1 MNIIKGVIILDQSIT
16 IKAQLLNIDDETA
29 SAFRDTVLMYRD
41 ACNFISQY
49 VFDHDFELHQAKLNK
64 ALYHDL
70 RDKFALKSQM
80 AQSAIKTV
88 IARYKTVKTQLSQK
102 PYRYDTGKTDSKGHA
117 IWSQFSRGLSWLWQ
131 PIFFKRPQLDLQRGR
146 DWSYK
151 ATTNQLSLNTLQGR
165 KAVDFACKGFD
176 QYLDESKWK
185 FGSLKLLQF
194 ENKWYVHLSATISLP
209 DFQASQAEHVVG
221 IDRGLRF
228 LASCYDEQG
237 KTLFY
242 SGQKVLRKRRKYKK
256 LRAQLQAKGTKSA
269 KRRLKKIGQRENR
282 WMSDV
287 NHCLTKTLIDH
298 YGKNIIFALEDLTDV
313 RFATEKSSKD
323 RRYEMVSWAFY
334 QFEQFLT
341 YKANLNSSAV
351 VKVPAK
357 YTSQRCP
364 KCGRIRKEN
373 RNHDLHLYVCDK
385 CGYKSNDDRLASMNI
400 QFLGTLYR
408 SGEETPQFNK
418 QASAE

>member
-1 MNIIKGVIILDQSIT
+1 MDQSVV

-29 SAFRDTVLMYRD
+29 QAFSNTMCKYRD

-49 VFDHDFELHQAKLNK
+49 IFEHAFELKQSKLNK

-70 RDKFALKSQM
+70 RDKFELKSQM

-88 IARYKTVKTQLSQK
+88 IARYKTVKTQLFQH
-102 PYRYDTGKTDSKGHA
+102 PFRYDTGKKDGKGRG
-117 IWSQFSRGLSWLWQ
+117 IWAQIYRDLTWLWQ
-131 PIFFKRPQLDLQRGR
+131 PINFKRPQLDLQRGR
-146 DWSYK
+146 DWSYLS
-151 ATTNQLSLNTLQGR
+151 TTNQLSLNTLNGR
-165 KAVDFACKGFD
+165 RKVDFVCKGFD
-176 QYLDESKWK
+176 QYLDQTKWK
-185 FGSLKLLQF
+185 FGSLKMLQLRG
-194 ENKWYVHLSATISLP
+194 KWYIHLSATTAIP
-209 DFQASQAEHVVG
+209 EFEAEQAVHVVG

-228 LASCYDEQG
+228 LAACYDEKG
-237 KTLFY
+237 KSILF
-242 SGQKVLRKRRKYKK
+242 SGQKILRKRRKYKK
-256 LRAQLQAKGTKSA
+256 LRAELQAKGTKSA

-287 NHCLTKTLIDH
+287 NHRLTKTLIDH
-298 YGKNIIFALEDLTDV
+298 YGSNTIYALEDLTDV
-313 RFATEKSSKD
+313 RFATEKSPKD
-323 RRYEMVSWAFY
+323 QRYEMLSWAFY

-364 KCGRIRKEN
+364 KCGRIHKDN
-373 RNHDLHLYVCDK
+373 RDHELHLYTCDK
-385 CGYKSNDDRLASMNI
+385 CGYKSNDDRLAAMNI

-408 SGEETPQFNK
+408 SGEEAPQFNK
-418 QASAE
+418 QASVE

>member
-1 MNIIKGVIILDQSIT
+1 MDQSVV

-29 SAFRDTVLMYRD
+29 QAFSNTMCKYRD

-49 VFDHDFELHQAKLNK
+49 IFEHAFELKQSKLNK

-70 RDKFALKSQM
+70 RDKFELKSQM

-88 IARYKTVKTQLSQK
+88 IARYKTVKTQLFQH
-102 PYRYDTGKTDSKGHA
+102 PFRYDTGKKDGKGRG
-117 IWSQFSRGLSWLWQ
+117 IWAQIYRDLTWLWQ
-131 PIFFKRPQLDLQRGR
+131 PINFKRPQLDLQRGR
-146 DWSYK
+146 DWSYLS
-151 ATTNQLSLNTLQGR
+151 TTNQLSLNTLNGR
-165 KAVDFACKGFD
+165 RKVDFGCKGFD
-176 QYLDESKWK
+176 QYLDQTKWK
-185 FGSLKLLQF
+185 FGSLKMLQLRG
-194 ENKWYVHLSATISLP
+194 KWYIHLSATTAIP
-209 DFQASQAEHVVG
+209 EFEAEQAVHVVG

-228 LASCYDEQG
+228 LAACYDEKG
-237 KTLFY
+237 KSILF
-242 SGQKVLRKRRKYKK
+242 SGQKILRKRRKYKK
-256 LRAQLQAKGTKSA
+256 LRAELQAKGTKSA

-287 NHCLTKTLIDH
+287 NHRLTKTLIDH
-298 YGKNIIFALEDLTDV
+298 YGSNTIYALEDLTDV
-313 RFATEKSSKD
+313 RFATEKSPKD
-323 RRYEMVSWAFY
+323 QRYEIVSWAFY

-364 KCGRIRKEN
+364 KCGRIHKDN
-373 RNHDLHLYVCDK
+373 RDHELHLYTCDK
-385 CGYKSNDDRLASMNI
+385 CGYKSNDDRLAAMNI

-408 SGEETPQFNK
+408 SGEEAPQFNK
-418 QASAE
+418 QASVE

>member
-1 MNIIKGVIILDQSIT
+1 MDQSVV

-29 SAFRDTVLMYRD
+29 QAFSNTMCKYRD

-49 VFDHDFELHQAKLNK
+49 IFEHAFELKQSKLNK

-70 RDKFALKSQM
+70 RDKFELKSQM

-88 IARYKTVKTQLSQK
+88 IARYKTVKTQLFQH
-102 PYRYDTGKTDSKGHA
+102 PFRYDTGKKDGKGRG
-117 IWSQFSRGLSWLWQ
+117 IWAQIYRDLTWLWQ
-131 PIFFKRPQLDLQRGR
+131 PINFKRPQLDLQRGR
-146 DWSYK
+146 DWSYLS
-151 ATTNQLSLNTLQGR
+151 ATNQLSLNTLNGR
-165 KAVDFACKGFD
+165 RKVDFVCKGFD
-176 QYLDESKWK
+176 QYLDQTKWK
-185 FGSLKLLQF
+185 FGSLKMLQLRG
-194 ENKWYVHLSATISLP
+194 KWYIHLSATTAIP
-209 DFQASQAEHVVG
+209 EFEAEQAVHVVG

-228 LASCYDEQG
+228 LAACYDEKG
-237 KTLFY
+237 KSILF
-242 SGQKVLRKRRKYKK
+242 SGQKILRKRRKYKK
-256 LRAQLQAKGTKSA
+256 LRAELQAKGTKSA

-287 NHCLTKTLIDH
+287 NHRLTKTLIDH
-298 YGKNIIFALEDLTDV
+298 YGSNTIYALEDLTDV
-313 RFATEKSSKD
+313 RFATEKSPKD
-323 RRYEMVSWAFY
+323 QRYEIVSWAFY

-364 KCGRIRKEN
+364 KCGRIHKDN
-373 RNHDLHLYVCDK
+373 RDHELHLYTCDK
-385 CGYKSNDDRLASMNI
+385 CGYKSNDDRLAAMNI

-408 SGEETPQFNK
+408 SG
-418 QASAE
+418 

>member
-1 MNIIKGVIILDQSIT
+1 MDQSVV

-29 SAFRDTVLMYRD
+29 QAFSNTMCKYRD

-49 VFDHDFELHQAKLNK
+49 IFEHAFELKQSKLNK

-70 RDKFALKSQM
+70 RDKFELKSQM

-88 IARYKTVKTQLSQK
+88 IARYKTVKTQLFQH
-102 PYRYDTGKTDSKGHA
+102 PFRYDTGKKDGKGRG
-117 IWSQFSRGLSWLWQ
+117 IWAQIYRDLIWLWQ
-131 PIFFKRPQLDLQRGR
+131 PINFKRPQLDLQRGR
-146 DWSYK
+146 DWSYLS
-151 ATTNQLSLNTLQGR
+151 ATNQLSLNTLNGR
-165 KAVDFACKGFD
+165 RKVDFVCKGFD
-176 QYLDESKWK
+176 QYLDQTKWK
-185 FGSLKLLQF
+185 FGSLKMLQLRG
-194 ENKWYVHLSATISLP
+194 KWYIHLSATTAIP
-209 DFQASQAEHVVG
+209 EFEAEQAVHVVG

-228 LASCYDEQG
+228 LAACYDEKG
-237 KTLFY
+237 KSILF
-242 SGQKVLRKRRKYKK
+242 SGQKILRKRRKYKK
-256 LRAQLQAKGTKSA
+256 LRAELQAKGTKSA

-287 NHCLTKTLIDH
+287 NHRLTKTLIDH
-298 YGKNIIFALEDLTDV
+298 YGSNTIYALEDLTDV
-313 RFATEKSSKD
+313 RFATEKSPKD
-323 RRYEMVSWAFY
+323 QRYEIVSWAFY

-364 KCGRIRKEN
+364 KCGRIHKDN
-373 RNHDLHLYVCDK
+373 RDHELHLYTCDK
-385 CGYKSNDDRLASMNI
+385 CGYKSNDDRLAAMNI

-408 SGEETPQFNK
+408 SGEEAPQFNK
-418 QASAE
+418 QASVE

>member
-1 MNIIKGVIILDQSIT
+1 MDQSVV

-29 SAFRDTVLMYRD
+29 QAFSNTMFKYRD

-49 VFDHDFELHQAKLNK
+49 IFEHAFELKQSKLNK

-70 RDKFALKSQM
+70 RDKFELKSQM

-88 IARYKTVKTQLSQK
+88 IARYKTVKTQLFQH
-102 PYRYDTGKTDSKGHA
+102 PFRYDTGKKDGKGRG
-117 IWSQFSRGLSWLWQ
+117 IWAQIYRDLTWLWQ
-131 PIFFKRPQLDLQRGR
+131 PINFKRPQLDLQRGR
-146 DWSYK
+146 DWSYLS
-151 ATTNQLSLNTLQGR
+151 TTNQLSLNTLNGR
-165 KAVDFACKGFD
+165 RKVDFVCKGFD
-176 QYLDESKWK
+176 QYLDQTKWK
-185 FGSLKLLQF
+185 FGSLKMLQLRG
-194 ENKWYVHLSATISLP
+194 KWYIHLSATTAIP
-209 DFQASQAEHVVG
+209 EFEAEQAVHVVG

-228 LASCYDEQG
+228 LAACYDEKG
-237 KTLFY
+237 KSILF
-242 SGQKVLRKRRKYKK
+242 SGQKILRKRRKYKK
-256 LRAQLQAKGTKSA
+256 LRAELQAKGTKSA

-287 NHCLTKTLIDH
+287 NHRLTKTLIDH
-298 YGKNIIFALEDLTDV
+298 YGSNTIYALEDLTDV
-313 RFATEKSSKD
+313 RFATEKSPKD
-323 RRYEMVSWAFY
+323 QRYEMLSWAFY

-364 KCGRIRKEN
+364 KCGRIHKDN
-373 RNHDLHLYVCDK
+373 RDHELHLYTCDK
-385 CGYKSNDDRLASMNI
+385 CGYKSNDDRLAAMNI

-408 SGEETPQFNK
+408 SGEEAPQFNK
-418 QASAE
+418 QASVE

>member
-1 MNIIKGVIILDQSIT
+1 MQQAIT
-16 IKAQLLNIDDETA
+16 IKCKLKLQSPLDE
-29 SAFRDTVLMYRD
+29 SALAKSLENYRQ
-41 ACNFISQY
+41 ACNAVSQY
-49 VFDHDFELHQAKLNK
+49 MFNHSFEMAQAKLNR
-64 ALYHDL
+64 ALYHQL
-70 RDKFALKSQM
+70 RKDYGLKAQM
-80 AQSAIKTV
+80 AQSAIRNV
-88 IARYKTVKTQLSQK
+88 VARYRTVKTQLAQK
-102 PYRYDTGKTDSKGHA
+102 PYRYNTGRQDQYGND
-117 IWSQFSRGLSWLWQ
+117 IWENESRTLDWLWY
-131 PIFFKRPQLDLQRGR
+131 PISFKRPQLDLQRNR
-146 DWSYK
+146 DWSLKDNHVMSINTVNGRIK
-151 ATTNQLSLNTLQGR
+151 APFTCQ
-165 KAVDFACKGFD
+165 GFD
-176 QYLDESKWK
+176 QYLDGTWQFGMAKILHVGSKW
-185 FGSLKLLQF
+185 
-194 ENKWYVHLSATISLP
+194 YMHISATKELP
-209 DFQASQAEHVVG
+209 DYLKEQSQHVVG

-228 LASCYDEQG
+228 LATAYDEQG
-237 KTLFY
+237 KTLFFQ
-242 SGQKVLRKRRKYKK
+242 GQEVMRKRRKFKR
-256 LRAQLQAKGTKSA
+256 LRQQLQSKGTKSA

-298 YGKNIIFALEDLTDV
+298 YGSNTIFALEDLTDV

-408 SGEETPQFNK
+408 SGEEAPQFNK

>member
-1 MNIIKGVIILDQSIT
+1 MDQSVV

-29 SAFRDTVLMYRD
+29 QAFSNTMCKYRD

-49 VFDHDFELHQAKLNK
+49 IFEHAFELKQSKLNK

-70 RDKFALKSQM
+70 RDKFELKSQM

-88 IARYKTVKTQLSQK
+88 IARYKTVKTQLFQH
-102 PYRYDTGKTDSKGHA
+102 PFRYDTGKKDGKGRG
-117 IWSQFSRGLSWLWQ
+117 IWAQIYRDLTWLWQ
-131 PIFFKRPQLDLQRGR
+131 PINFKRPQLDLQRGR
-146 DWSYK
+146 DWSYLS
-151 ATTNQLSLNTLQGR
+151 ATNQLSLNTLNGR
-165 KAVDFACKGFD
+165 RKVDFVCKGFD
-176 QYLDESKWK
+176 QYLDQTKWK
-185 FGSLKLLQF
+185 FGSLKMLQLRG
-194 ENKWYVHLSATISLP
+194 KWYIHLSATTAIP
-209 DFQASQAEHVVG
+209 EFEAEQAVHVVG

-228 LASCYDEQG
+228 LAACYDEKG
-237 KTLFY
+237 KSILF
-242 SGQKVLRKRRKYKK
+242 SGQKILRKRRKYKK
-256 LRAQLQAKGTKSA
+256 LRAELQAKGTKSA

-287 NHCLTKTLIDH
+287 NHRLTKTLIDH
-298 YGKNIIFALEDLTDV
+298 YGSTTIYALEDLTDV
-313 RFATEKSSKD
+313 RFATEKSPKD
-323 RRYEMVSWAFY
+323 QRYEIVSWAFY

-364 KCGRIRKEN
+364 KCGRIHKDN
-373 RNHDLHLYVCDK
+373 RDHELHLYTCDK
-385 CGYKSNDDRLASMNI
+385 CGYKSNDDRLAAMNI

-408 SGEETPQFNK
+408 SGKEAPQFNK
-418 QASAE
+418 QASVE

>member
-1 MNIIKGVIILDQSIT
+1 MDQSVV

-29 SAFRDTVLMYRD
+29 QAFSNTMCKYRD

-49 VFDHDFELHQAKLNK
+49 IFEHAFALKQSKLNK

-70 RDKFALKSQM
+70 RDKFELKSQM

-88 IARYKTVKTQLSQK
+88 IARYKTVKTQLFQYSF
-102 PYRYDTGKTDSKGHA
+102 RYDTGKKDGKGRG
-117 IWSQFSRGLSWLWQ
+117 IWAQIYRDLTWLWQ
-131 PIFFKRPQLDLQRGR
+131 PINFKRPQLDLQRGR
-146 DWSYK
+146 DWSYLS
-151 ATTNQLSLNTLQGR
+151 ATNQLSLNTLNGR
-165 KAVDFACKGFD
+165 RKVDFVCKGFD
-176 QYLDESKWK
+176 QYLDQTKWK
-185 FGSLKLLQF
+185 FGSLKMLQLRG
-194 ENKWYVHLSATISLP
+194 KWYIHLSATTAIP
-209 DFQASQAEHVVG
+209 EFEAEQAVHVVG

-228 LASCYDEQG
+228 LAACYDEKGQSI
-237 KTLFY
+237 LF
-242 SGQKVLRKRRKYKK
+242 SDQKILRKRRKYKK
-256 LRAQLQAKGTKSA
+256 LRAELQAKGTKSA

-287 NHCLTKTLIDH
+287 NHRLTKTLIDH
-298 YGKNIIFALEDLTDV
+298 YGSNTIYALEDLTDV
-313 RFATEKSSKD
+313 RFATEKSPKD
-323 RRYEMVSWAFY
+323 QRYEIVSWAFY

-364 KCGRIRKEN
+364 KCGRIHKDN
-373 RNHDLHLYVCDK
+373 RDHELHLYTCDK
-385 CGYKSNDDRLASMNI
+385 CGYKSNDDRLAAMNI

-408 SGEETPQFNK
+408 SGEEAPQFNK
-418 QASAE
+418 QASVE

>member
-1 MNIIKGVIILDQSIT
+1 MDQSVV

-29 SAFRDTVLMYRD
+29 QAFSNTMCKYRD

-49 VFDHDFELHQAKLNK
+49 IFEHAFELKQSKLNK

-70 RDKFALKSQM
+70 RDKFELKSQM

-88 IARYKTVKTQLSQK
+88 IARYKTVKTQLFQH
-102 PYRYDTGKTDSKGHA
+102 PFRYDTGKKDGKGRG
-117 IWSQFSRGLSWLWQ
+117 IWAQIYRDLTWLWQ
-131 PIFFKRPQLDLQRGR
+131 PINFKRPQLDLQRGR
-146 DWSYK
+146 DWSYLS
-151 ATTNQLSLNTLQGR
+151 ATNQLSLNTLNGR
-165 KAVDFACKGFD
+165 RKVDFVCKGFD
-176 QYLDESKWK
+176 QYLDQTKWK
-185 FGSLKLLQF
+185 FGSLKMLQLRG
-194 ENKWYVHLSATISLP
+194 KWYIHLSATTAIP
-209 DFQASQAEHVVG
+209 EFEAEQAVHVVG

-228 LASCYDEQG
+228 LAACYDEKG
-237 KTLFY
+237 KSILF
-242 SGQKVLRKRRKYKK
+242 SGQKILRKRRKYKK
-256 LRAQLQAKGTKSA
+256 LRAELQAKGTKSA

-287 NHCLTKTLIDH
+287 NHRLTKTLIDH
-298 YGKNIIFALEDLTDV
+298 YGSNTIYALEDLTDV
-313 RFATEKSSKD
+313 RFATEKSPKD
-323 RRYEMVSWAFY
+323 QRYEIVSWAFY

-364 KCGRIRKEN
+364 KCGRIHKDN
-373 RNHDLHLYVCDK
+373 RDHELHLYTCDK
-385 CGYKSNDDRLASMNI
+385 CGYKSNDDRLAAMNI

-408 SGEETPQFNK
+408 SGKEAPQFNK
-418 QASAE
+418 QASVE

>member
-1 MNIIKGVIILDQSIT
+1 MDQSVV

-29 SAFRDTVLMYRD
+29 QAFSNTMCKYRD

-49 VFDHDFELHQAKLNK
+49 IFEHAFALKQSKLNK

-70 RDKFALKSQM
+70 RDKFELKSQM

-88 IARYKTVKTQLSQK
+88 IARYKTVKTQLFQH
-102 PYRYDTGKTDSKGHA
+102 PFRYDTGKKDGKGRG
-117 IWSQFSRGLSWLWQ
+117 IWAQIYRDLTWLWQ
-131 PIFFKRPQLDLQRGR
+131 PINFKRPQLDLQRGR
-146 DWSYK
+146 DWSYLS
-151 ATTNQLSLNTLQGR
+151 ATNQLSLNTLNGR
-165 KAVDFACKGFD
+165 RKVDFVCKGFD
-176 QYLDESKWK
+176 QYLDQTKWK
-185 FGSLKLLQF
+185 FGSLKMLQLRG
-194 ENKWYVHLSATISLP
+194 KWYIHLSATTAIP
-209 DFQASQAEHVVG
+209 EFEAEQAVHVVG

-228 LASCYDEQG
+228 LAACYDEKG
-237 KTLFY
+237 KSILF
-242 SGQKVLRKRRKYKK
+242 SGQKILRKRRKYKK
-256 LRAQLQAKGTKSA
+256 LRAELQAKGTKSA

-287 NHCLTKTLIDH
+287 NHRLTKTLIDH
-298 YGKNIIFALEDLTDV
+298 YGSNTIYALEDLTDV
-313 RFATEKSSKD
+313 RFATEKSPKD
-323 RRYEMVSWAFY
+323 QRYEIVSWAFY

-364 KCGRIRKEN
+364 KCGRIHKDN
-373 RNHDLHLYVCDK
+373 RDHELHLYTCDK
-385 CGYKSNDDRLASMNI
+385 CGYKSNDDRLAAMNI

-408 SGEETPQFNK
+408 SGEEAPQFNK
-418 QASAE
+418 QASVE

>member
-1 MNIIKGVIILDQSIT
+1 MDQSVV

-29 SAFRDTVLMYRD
+29 QAFSNTMCKYRD

-49 VFDHDFELHQAKLNK
+49 IFEHAFELKQSKLNK

-70 RDKFALKSQM
+70 RDKFELKSQM

-88 IARYKTVKTQLSQK
+88 IARYKTVKTQLFQH
-102 PYRYDTGKTDSKGHA
+102 PFRYDTGKKDGKGRG
-117 IWSQFSRGLSWLWQ
+117 IWAQIYRDLTWLWQ
-131 PIFFKRPQLDLQRGR
+131 PINFKRPQLDLQRGR
-146 DWSYK
+146 DWSYLS
-151 ATTNQLSLNTLQGR
+151 TTNQLSLNTLNGR
-165 KAVDFACKGFD
+165 RKVDFVCKGFD
-176 QYLDESKWK
+176 QYLDQTKWK
-185 FGSLKLLQF
+185 FGSLKMLQLRG
-194 ENKWYVHLSATISLP
+194 KWYIHLSATTAIP
-209 DFQASQAEHVVG
+209 EFEAEQAVHVVG

-228 LASCYDEQG
+228 LAACYDEKG
-237 KTLFY
+237 KSILF
-242 SGQKVLRKRRKYKK
+242 SGQKILRKRRKYKK
-256 LRAQLQAKGTKSA
+256 LRAELQAKGTKSA

-287 NHCLTKTLIDH
+287 NHRLTKTLIDH
-298 YGKNIIFALEDLTDV
+298 YGSNTIYALEDLTDV
-313 RFATEKSSKD
+313 RFATEKSPKD
-323 RRYEMVSWAFY
+323 QRYEIVSWAFY

-364 KCGRIRKEN
+364 KCGRIHKDN
-373 RNHDLHLYVCDK
+373 RDHELHLYTCDK
-385 CGYKSNDDRLASMNI
+385 CGYKSNDDRLAAMNI

-408 SGEETPQFNK
+408 SGEEAPQFNK
-418 QASAE
+418 QASVE

>member
-1 MNIIKGVIILDQSIT
+1 MDQSVV

-29 SAFRDTVLMYRD
+29 QAFSNTMCKYRD

-49 VFDHDFELHQAKLNK
+49 IFEHAFELKQSKLNK

-70 RDKFALKSQM
+70 RDKFELKSQM

-88 IARYKTVKTQLSQK
+88 IARYKTVKAQLFQH
-102 PYRYDTGKTDSKGHA
+102 PFRYDTGKKDGKGRG
-117 IWSQFSRGLSWLWQ
+117 IWAQIYRDLTWLWQ
-131 PIFFKRPQLDLQRGR
+131 PINFKRPQLDLQRGR
-146 DWSYK
+146 DWSYLS
-151 ATTNQLSLNTLQGR
+151 ATNQLSLNTLNGR
-165 KAVDFACKGFD
+165 RKVDFVCKGFD
-176 QYLDESKWK
+176 QYLDQTKWK
-185 FGSLKLLQF
+185 LGSLKMLQLRG
-194 ENKWYVHLSATISLP
+194 KWYIHLSATTAIP
-209 DFQASQAEHVVG
+209 EFEAEQAVHVVG

-228 LASCYDEQG
+228 LAACYDEKG
-237 KTLFY
+237 KSILF
-242 SGQKVLRKRRKYKK
+242 SGQKILRKKRKYKK
-256 LRAQLQAKGTKSA
+256 LRAELQAKGTKSA

-287 NHCLTKTLIDH
+287 NHRLTKTLIDH
-298 YGKNIIFALEDLTDV
+298 YGSNTIYALEDLTDV
-313 RFATEKSSKD
+313 RFATEKSPKD
-323 RRYEMVSWAFY
+323 QRYEIVSWAFY

-364 KCGRIRKEN
+364 KCGRIHKDN
-373 RNHDLHLYVCDK
+373 RDHELHLYTCDK
-385 CGYKSNDDRLASMNI
+385 CGYKSNDDRLAAMNI

-408 SGEETPQFNK
+408 SGEEAPQFNK
-418 QASAE
+418 QASVE

>member
-1 MNIIKGVIILDQSIT
+1 MDQSVV

-29 SAFRDTVLMYRD
+29 QAFSNTMCKYRD

-49 VFDHDFELHQAKLNK
+49 IFEHAFELKQSKLNK

-70 RDKFALKSQM
+70 RDKFELKSQM

-88 IARYKTVKTQLSQK
+88 IARYKTVKTQLFQH
-102 PYRYDTGKTDSKGHA
+102 PFRYDTGKKDGKGRG
-117 IWSQFSRGLSWLWQ
+117 IWAQIYRDLTWLWQ
-131 PIFFKRPQLDLQRGR
+131 PINFKRPQLDLQRGR
-146 DWSYK
+146 DWSYLS
-151 ATTNQLSLNTLQGR
+151 ATNQLSLNTLNGR
-165 KAVDFACKGFD
+165 RKVDFVCKGFD
-176 QYLDESKWK
+176 QYLDQTKWK
-185 FGSLKLLQF
+185 FGSLKMLQLRG
-194 ENKWYVHLSATISLP
+194 KWYIHLSATTAISE
-209 DFQASQAEHVVG
+209 FEAEQAVHVVG

-228 LASCYDEQG
+228 LAACYDEKG
-237 KTLFY
+237 KSILF
-242 SGQKVLRKRRKYKK
+242 SGQKILRKRRKYKK
-256 LRAQLQAKGTKSA
+256 LRAELQAKGTKSA

-287 NHCLTKTLIDH
+287 NHRLTKTLIDH
-298 YGKNIIFALEDLTDV
+298 YGSNTIYALEDLTDV
-313 RFATEKSSKD
+313 RFATEKSPKD
-323 RRYEMVSWAFY
+323 QRYEIASWAFY

-364 KCGRIRKEN
+364 KCGRIHKDN
-373 RNHDLHLYVCDK
+373 RDHELHLYTCDK
-385 CGYKSNDDRLASMNI
+385 CGYKSNDDRLAAMNI

-408 SGEETPQFNK
+408 SGEEAPQFNK
-418 QASAE
+418 QASVE

>member
-1 MNIIKGVIILDQSIT
+1 MDQSVV

-29 SAFRDTVLMYRD
+29 QAFSNTMCKYRD

-49 VFDHDFELHQAKLNK
+49 IFEHAFELKQSKLNK

-70 RDKFALKSQM
+70 RDKFELKSQM

-88 IARYKTVKTQLSQK
+88 IARYKTVKTQLFQH
-102 PYRYDTGKTDSKGHA
+102 PFRYDTGKKDGKGRG
-117 IWSQFSRGLSWLWQ
+117 IWAQIYRDLTWLWQ
-131 PIFFKRPQLDLQRGR
+131 PISFKRPQLDLQRGR
-146 DWSYK
+146 DWSYLST
-151 ATTNQLSLNTLQGR
+151 ANQLSLNTLNGR
-165 KAVDFACKGFD
+165 RKVDFVCKGFD
-176 QYLDESKWK
+176 QYLDQTKWK
-185 FGSLKLLQF
+185 FGSLKMLQLRG
-194 ENKWYVHLSATISLP
+194 KWYIHLSATTAIP
-209 DFQASQAEHVVG
+209 EFEAEQAVHVVG

-228 LASCYDEQG
+228 LAACYDEKG
-237 KTLFY
+237 KSILF
-242 SGQKVLRKRRKYKK
+242 SGQKILRKRRKYKK
-256 LRAQLQAKGTKSA
+256 LRAELQAKGTKSA

-287 NHCLTKTLIDH
+287 NHRLTKTLIDH
-298 YGKNIIFALEDLTDV
+298 YGSNTIYALEDLTDV
-313 RFATEKSSKD
+313 RFATEKSPKD
-323 RRYEMVSWAFY
+323 QRYEIVSWAFY

-364 KCGRIRKEN
+364 KCGRIHKDN
-373 RNHDLHLYVCDK
+373 RDHELHLYTCDK
-385 CGYKSNDDRLASMNI
+385 CGYKSNDDRLAAMNI

-408 SGEETPQFNK
+408 SGEEAPQFNK
-418 QASAE
+418 QASVE

>member
-1 MNIIKGVIILDQSIT
+1 MDQSVV

-29 SAFRDTVLMYRD
+29 QAFSNTMCKYRD

-49 VFDHDFELHQAKLNK
+49 IFDHAFELKQSKLNK

-70 RDKFALKSQM
+70 RDKFELKSQM

-88 IARYKTVKTQLSQK
+88 IARYKTVKTQLFQH
-102 PYRYDTGKTDSKGHA
+102 PFRYDTGKKDGKGRG
-117 IWSQFSRGLSWLWQ
+117 IWAQIYRDLTWLWQ
-131 PIFFKRPQLDLQRGR
+131 PINFKRPQLDLQRGR
-146 DWSYK
+146 DWSYLS
-151 ATTNQLSLNTLQGR
+151 ATNQLSLNTLNGR
-165 KAVDFACKGFD
+165 RKVDFVCKGFD
-176 QYLDESKWK
+176 QYLDQTRWK
-185 FGSLKLLQF
+185 FGSLKMLQLRG
-194 ENKWYVHLSATISLP
+194 KWYIHLSATTAIP
-209 DFQASQAEHVVG
+209 EFEAEQAVHVVG

-228 LASCYDEQG
+228 LAACYDEKG
-237 KTLFY
+237 KSILF
-242 SGQKVLRKRRKYKK
+242 SGQKILRKRRKYKK
-256 LRAQLQAKGTKSA
+256 LRAELQAKGTKSA

-287 NHCLTKTLIDH
+287 NHRLTKTLIDH
-298 YGKNIIFALEDLTDV
+298 YGSNTIYALEDLTDV
-313 RFATEKSSKD
+313 RFATEKSPKD
-323 RRYEMVSWAFY
+323 QRYEIVSWAFY

-364 KCGRIRKEN
+364 KCGRIHKDN
-373 RNHDLHLYVCDK
+373 RDHELHLYTCDK
-385 CGYKSNDDRLASMNI
+385 CGYKSNDDRLAAMNI

-408 SGEETPQFNK
+408 SGEEAPQFNK
-418 QASAE
+418 QASVE

>member
-1 MNIIKGVIILDQSIT
+1 MKKV
-16 IKAQLLNIDDETA
+16 LN
-29 SAFRDTVLMYRD
+29 
-41 ACNFISQY
+41 
-49 VFDHDFELHQAKLNK
+49 HEL
-64 ALYHDL
+64 
-70 RDKFALKSQM
+70 
-80 AQSAIKTV
+80 
-88 IARYKTVKTQLSQK
+88 RYSFSLPLPLPPSTVKDLITMYHTITTQLMQT
-102 PYRYDTGKTDSKGHA
+102 PYLSHTCKNDSKGHA
-117 IWSQFSRGLSWLWQ
+117 IWSQFPRDLSWLWQ
-131 PIFFKRPQLDLQRGR
+131 PISFKRPQLDLQRGR

-165 KAVDFACKGFD
+165 KAVDFACKGFE
-176 QYLDESKWK
+176 QCLDESKWK
-185 FGSLKLLQF
+185 FGSIKLLQF
-194 ENKWYVHLSATISLP
+194 RSKWYVHFSATISLP
-209 DFQASQAEHVVG
+209 DCQASQAEHVVE

-242 SGQKVLRKRRKYKK
+242 NGQKVLRKRRKYKK

-298 YGKNIIFALEDLTDV
+298 YGSNTIFALEDLTDV

-357 YTSQRCP
+357 YTSQHCP
-364 KCGRIRKEN
+364 QCGRLRKEN
-373 RNHDLHLYVCDK
+373 RNHDLHW
-385 CGYKSNDDRLASMNI
+385 
-400 QFLGTLYR
+400 
-408 SGEETPQFNK
+408 
-418 QASAE
+418 

>member
-1 MNIIKGVIILDQSIT
+1 MNQSVV

-29 SAFRDTVLMYRD
+29 QAFSNTMCKYRD

-49 VFDHDFELHQAKLNK
+49 IFEHAFELKQSKLNK

-70 RDKFALKSQM
+70 RDKFELKSQM

-88 IARYKTVKTQLSQK
+88 IARYKTVKTQLFQH
-102 PYRYDTGKTDSKGHA
+102 PFRYDTGKKDGKGRG
-117 IWSQFSRGLSWLWQ
+117 IWAQIYRDLTWLWQ
-131 PIFFKRPQLDLQRGR
+131 PINFKRPQLDLQRGR
-146 DWSYK
+146 DWSYLST
-151 ATTNQLSLNTLQGR
+151 ANQLSLNTLNGR
-165 KAVDFACKGFD
+165 RKVDFVCKGFD
-176 QYLDESKWK
+176 QYLDQTKWK
-185 FGSLKLLQF
+185 FGSLKMLQLRG
-194 ENKWYVHLSATISLP
+194 KWYIHLSATTAIP
-209 DFQASQAEHVVG
+209 EFEAEQAVHVVG

-228 LASCYDEQG
+228 LAACYDEKG
-237 KTLFY
+237 KSILF
-242 SGQKVLRKRRKYKK
+242 SGQKILRKRRKYKK
-256 LRAQLQAKGTKSA
+256 LRAELQAKGTKSA

-287 NHCLTKTLIDH
+287 NHRLTKTLIDH
-298 YGKNIIFALEDLTDV
+298 YGSNTIYALEDLTDV
-313 RFATEKSSKD
+313 RFATEKSPKD
-323 RRYEMVSWAFY
+323 QRYEIVSWAFY

-364 KCGRIRKEN
+364 KCGRIHKDN
-373 RNHDLHLYVCDK
+373 RDHELHLYTCDK
-385 CGYKSNDDRLASMNI
+385 CGYKSNDDRLAAMNI

-408 SGEETPQFNK
+408 SGEEAPQFNK
-418 QASAE
+418 QASVE